1 MKKAAMAGLIIVS
14 LTLLWV
20 VLPLLVESPD
30 RVLVLTVAPNPYP
43 TCPSESACF
52 TLELR
57 NLGPWPITVDPVEWR
72 FYPALVG
79 PSVDVNWL
87 DPGPAGRLT
96 LMPFTAQTYAFALRI
111 IAGLRAPERI
121 YVTLA
126 GYVTV
131 LYITQYAILH
141 SGKR

>member
-20 VLPLLVESPD
+20 ILPLFMESPD
-30 RVLVLTVAPNPYP
+30 RVLVLTVTSDASFN
-43 TCPSESACF
+43 CPKGSACF

-57 NLGPWPITVDPVEWR
+57 NLGPWPASVDIAEWR

-96 LMPFTAQTYAFALRI
+96 LMPFTAQTYAFALKI
-111 IAGLRAPERI
+111 IAGLRPPERI

-131 LYITQYAILH
+131 LYRTQYAILH